1 LNGYSF
7 DSLPFSLKLRS
18 FDEFVSADWNLFLQM
33 LDYNVRGG
41 KLNRGLSVV
50 DSYKLLKQG
59 QDLTEKE
66 TFLSCALGW
75 CIEWVIPLL
84 LLFLSFISM
93 LILYLLAFAASS
105 LFPCA

>member
-1 LNGYSF
+1 
-7 DSLPFSLKLRS
+7 
-18 FDEFVSADWNLFLQM
+18 M